1 MHFYFEMRIG
11 FFIFI
16 IRKGEVKYVI
26 SKNSKRKILD
36 YAK

>member
-11 FFIFI
+11 FLFLFLE
-16 IRKGEVKYVI
+16 RGMENAI

>member
-11 FFIFI
+11 FLFLFLE
-16 IRKGEVKYVI
+16 RRMKNAI
-26 SKNSKRKILD
+26 SKNYKRKILD

>member
-11 FFIFI
+11 FLFLFLE
-16 IRKGEVKYVI
+16 RGMKNAI

>member
-11 FFIFI
+11 FLFFLE
-16 IRKGEVKYVI
+16 RGMKNVI

>member
-11 FFIFI
+11 FLFLFLE
-16 IRKGEVKYVI
+16 RGMKNVI